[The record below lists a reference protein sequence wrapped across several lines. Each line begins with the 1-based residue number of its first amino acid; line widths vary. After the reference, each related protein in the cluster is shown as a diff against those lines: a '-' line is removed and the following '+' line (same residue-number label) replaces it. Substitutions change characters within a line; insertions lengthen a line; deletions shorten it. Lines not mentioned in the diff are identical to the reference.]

1 VDLVPNPVILA
12 ARSISQRF
20 WTGSGDRE
28 VLRGVSLEILA
39 REFLCIVGLNGSGK
53 TTLLRILAG
62 LLPPSDGE
70 VMVSGKVIHQPT
82 EEVILVFQEYPR
94 SLLPWRSVVRNV
106 ELGLE
111 ARGMSRAVRRSQALE
126 ALQMVGLAGFA
137 RWFPWQLSGG
147 MQQRVALARALAC
160 RPRVLLMDEPFG
172 SLDALSRQHLEDEV
186 LRLWADQELTVVLVT
201 HDLDEALYLGSRVV
215 LLGGEPSSILRTS
228 SVPLSYPRS
237 QLLTR
242 QLPEFLELRAEL
254 YQALRA
260 QC

>member
-1 VDLVPNPVILA
+1 VGLALDGVILA
-12 ARSISQRF
+12 ARSISQQF
-20 WTGSGDRE
+20 GAGTGRRE
-28 VLRGVSLEILA
+28 VLRDVSLEIRA
-39 REFLCIVGLNGSGK
+39 GEFLCIVGLNGSGK

-70 VMVSGKVIHQPT
+70 VVVNGRVVHQPS

-94 SLLPWRSVVRNV
+94 SLLPWRSVVGNV

-111 ARGMSRAVRRSQALE
+111 ARGAPRAARRSQALA
-126 ALQMVGLAGFA
+126 ALRIVGLTEVA
-137 RWFPWQLSGG
+137 RSFPWQLSGG

-172 SLDALSRQHLEDEV
+172 SLDALSRQHLEDEM
-186 LRLWADQELTVVLVT
+186 LRLWTEQELTVVLVT
-201 HDLDEALYLGSRVV
+201 HDLDEALYLGSRIV
-215 LLGGEPSSILRTS
+215 LLGGEPASIQRTS
-228 SVPLSYPRS
+228 PVTLSYPRS

-242 QLPEFLELRAEL
+242 QLPDFLALRAEL